1 MDTSIRH
8 ETARRETRDMD
19 SIPRPEVPCPV
30 SKKTIAFKTLGCR
43 VNLYE
48 TDALASRFK
57 AAGYDVADSNAD
69 ANVFIVNTCTV
80 TNQSDQK
87 CRQAIHQ
94 IRRKHPEALIVVTGC
109 MVNHRKEELLQ
120 SGIAD
125 YVIDNER
132 KSALFDII
140 DEHFRIGRSD
150 PEGYDR
156 DLFSYQPAFDTFHTR
171 SLIKIHDGCNNF
183 CSYCIIPMV
192 RGRATSRPAED
203 IYNNVREVVAHG
215 FKEIVLTGVNMG
227 RYQFEDTNFEQLVE
241 NILNIDGDF
250 RVRVSSIEPD
260 QFSDR
265 FLNLFQHEKL
275 APHMHICLQSGSNN
289 TLRRMNRHYTIGHF
303 REMCQRIRAIRPDF
317 NLTTDIIVGFPGET
331 EQTFKESCDFA
342 CEIGFSHIHTFKYS
356 VRTGTRA
363 ATMPNQV
370 PENIKTERSEVM
382 RQISLENK
390 LKYFQAMQ
398 GETQRMLIER
408 IDSKG
413 IARGYGENYVP
424 IQLKGN
430 GLERNIFINVRLNEI
445 VNQGNEEKIAFVA
458 EMGKA

>member
-1 MDTSIRH
+1 MKIEERMNK
-8 ETARRETRDMD
+8 AR
-19 SIPRPEVPCPV
+19 
-30 SKKTIAFKTLGCR
+30 IAFKTLGCR

-48 TDALASRFK
+48 TDALASCFK
-57 AAGYDVADSNAD
+57 AAGYEIADGDSGADVF
-69 ANVFIVNTCTV
+69 VVNTCTV
-80 TNQSDQK
+80 TNTSDQK
-87 CRQAIHQ
+87 CRQAIRQ
-94 IRRKHPEALIVVTGC
+94 IRRSHPEALIAVTGC
-109 MVNHRKEELLQ
+109 MVNHQKEELLN
-120 SGIAD
+120 SGIVD

-140 DEHFRIGRSD
+140 DEHFRNGHSD

-203 IYNNVREVVAHG
+203 IYNNVHEVLAHG

-227 RYQFEDTNFEQLVE
+227 RYQHENTNFEQLVE
-241 NILNIDGDF
+241 NILQIDGDF

-265 FLNLFQHEKL
+265 FLALFQHEKL
-275 APHMHICLQSGSNN
+275 APHMHICLQSGSDD
-289 TLRRMNRHYTIGHF
+289 TLKRMNRHYTTNQF
-303 REMCQRIRAIRPDF
+303 REMCQRIKTARPDF

-342 CEIGFSHIHTFKYS
+342 KEIGFSHIHTFKYS
-356 VRTGTRA
+356 VRTGTKA
-363 ATMPNQV
+363 ATMPSQV
-370 PENIKTERSEVM
+370 PEKVKSERSEMM

-390 LKYFQAMQ
+390 TKYFEMMQ
-398 GETQRMLIER
+398 GRSQLMLIER

-413 IARGYGENYVP
+413 VARGYGENYVP
-424 IQLKGN
+424 VLLKEPTAIKN
-430 GLERNIFINVRLNEI
+430 TFINIRLGEI
-445 VNQGNEEKIAFVA
+445 VHSDNEEKMAFIGVRSF
-458 EMGKA
+458 

>member
-1 MDTSIRH
+1 M
-8 ETARRETRDMD
+8 
-19 SIPRPEVPCPV
+19 
-30 SKKTIAFKTLGCR
+30 KTISFKTLGCR

-57 AAGYDVADSNAD
+57 AAGYAIAEGDSA
-69 ANVFIVNTCTV
+69 ANVFVVNTCTV
-80 TNQSDQK
+80 TNTSDQK

-109 MVNHRKEELLQ
+109 MVNHKKEELLQ

-125 YVIDNER
+125 YIIDNER

-140 DEHFRIGRSD
+140 DEHFKTGYSD

-203 IYNNVREVVAHG
+203 IYDNVQEVVAHG
-215 FKEIVLTGVNMG
+215 FKEVVLTGVNKG
-227 RYQFEDTNFEQLVE
+227 RYQYEETNFEQLVE

-265 FLNLFQHEKL
+265 FLSLLQHEKL
-275 APHMHICLQSGSNN
+275 APHMHICLQSGSND
-289 TLRRMNRHYTIGHF
+289 TLKRMHRFYFVEQF
-303 REMCQRIRAIRPDF
+303 RDMCLRIKSVRPDF

-331 EQTFKESCDFA
+331 ETTFKESCDFA
-342 CEIGFSHIHTFKYS
+342 REIGFSHIHTFKYS
-356 VRTGTRA
+356 VRTGTKA
-363 ATMPNQV
+363 ATLPDQIH
-370 PENIKTERSEVM
+370 ERIKSERSEVM

-390 LKYFQAMQ
+390 TKYFEAMQ
-398 GETQRMLIER
+398 GKTQRMLIER

-413 IARGYGENYVP
+413 MARGYGENYIPVL
-424 IQLKGN
+424 LKGEN
-430 GLERNIFINVRLNEI
+430 LKRNTFINISLGEI
-445 VNQGNEEKIAFVA
+445 VNQGNEEKMSFV
-458 EMGKA
+458 GKSAL

>member
-1 MDTSIRH
+1 MKIS
-8 ETARRETRDMD
+8 
-19 SIPRPEVPCPV
+19 
-30 SKKTIAFKTLGCR
+30 FKTLGCR

-57 AAGYDVADSNAD
+57 AAGYEIAEADSAAD
-69 ANVFIVNTCTV
+69 VFVVNTCTV
-80 TNQSDQK
+80 TNTSDQK

-94 IRRKHPEALIVVTGC
+94 IRRKHPKALIAVTGC

-120 SGIAD
+120 SGLAD
-125 YVIDNER
+125 YVIENER
-132 KSALFDII
+132 KAALFDII
-140 DEHFRIGRSD
+140 DEHFRNGHSD

-192 RGRATSRPAED
+192 RGRATSRSAED
-203 IYNNVREVVAHG
+203 ISNNVREVVGHG

-227 RYQFEDTNFEQLVE
+227 RYQHENTNFEQLVE
-241 NILNIDGDF
+241 NILEIEGDF

-265 FLNLFQHEKL
+265 FLALFQHEKL
-275 APHMHICLQSGSNN
+275 APHMHICLQSGSDD
-289 TLRRMNRHYTIGHF
+289 TLKRMNRHYTANQF
-303 REMCQRIRAIRPDF
+303 REMCQRIKTFRPDF

-342 CEIGFSHIHTFKYS
+342 REIGFSHIHTFKYS
-356 VRTGTRA
+356 VRTGTKA

-370 PENIKTERSEVM
+370 PEKVKSERSEVM
-382 RQISLENK
+382 RRISLENK
-390 LKYFQAMQ
+390 TKYFRMMQ
-398 GETQRMLIER
+398 GHSQRMLIER

-413 IARGYGENYVP
+413 VARGYGENYIP
-424 IQLKGN
+424 ITLNAK
-430 GLERNIFINVRLNEI
+430 GLEKNTFTNVMLDEI
-445 VNQGNEEKIAFVA
+445 LRRDNEEKMAFV
-458 EMGKA
+458 GKPTF

>member
-1 MDTSIRH
+1 MKR
-8 ETARRETRDMD
+8 
-19 SIPRPEVPCPV
+19 
-30 SKKTIAFKTLGCR
+30 IAFKTLGCR

-57 AAGYDVADSNAD
+57 AAGYEIVGADSDAD
-69 ANVFIVNTCTV
+69 VFVVNTCTV
-80 TNQSDQK
+80 TNTSDQK

-94 IRRKHPEALIVVTGC
+94 IRRKHPESLIAVTGC
-109 MVNHRKEELLQ
+109 MVNHKKEELLQ

-140 DEHFRIGRSD
+140 DEHFRNGYCD

-192 RGRATSRPAED
+192 RGRATSRPAEN
-203 IYNNVREVVAHG
+203 IYNNVREVVVHG
-215 FKEIVLTGVNMG
+215 FKEVVLTGVNMG
-227 RYQFEDTNFEQLVE
+227 RYQHESTNFEQLVE

-265 FLNLFQHEKL
+265 FLSLLQHEKL
-275 APHMHICLQSGSNN
+275 APHMHICLQSGSDD
-289 TLRRMNRHYTIGHF
+289 TLKRMHRFYTVAQF
-303 REMCQRIRAIRPDF
+303 RDMCQRIKAVRPDF

-331 EQTFKESCDFA
+331 EITFKESCDFA
-342 CEIGFSHIHTFKYS
+342 REIGFSHIHTFKYS
-356 VRTGTRA
+356 VRTDTKA
-363 ATMPNQV
+363 ATMPDQI
-370 PENIKTERSEVM
+370 PEKTKSERSEIM

-390 LKYFQAMQ
+390 LKYFEAMQ
-398 GETQRMLIER
+398 
-408 IDSKG
+408 
-413 IARGYGENYVP
+413 
-424 IQLKGN
+424 
-430 GLERNIFINVRLNEI
+430 
-445 VNQGNEEKIAFVA
+445 
-458 EMGKA
+458 

>member
-1 MDTSIRH
+1 M
-8 ETARRETRDMD
+8 
-19 SIPRPEVPCPV
+19 
-30 SKKTIAFKTLGCR
+30 KTIAFKTLGCR

-57 AAGYDVADSNAD
+57 QGGYDVVSAESDAD
-69 ANVFIVNTCTV
+69 AYVVNTCTV
-80 TNQSDQK
+80 TNTSDQK

-94 IRRKHPEALIVVTGC
+94 IRRKHPEALIAVTGC

-140 DEHFRIGRSD
+140 DAHFRNGHSD

-192 RGRATSRPAED
+192 RGRSTSRPAED
-203 IYNNVREVVAHG
+203 IYKNVREVVSHG
-215 FKEIVLTGVNMG
+215 FKEVVLTGVNMG
-227 RYQFEDTNFEQLVE
+227 RYQYEDTHFEQLVE

-260 QFSDR
+260 QFSDH
-265 FLNLFQHEKL
+265 FLDLLRHEKM
-275 APHMHICLQSGSNN
+275 APHMHVCLQSGSDD
-289 TLRRMNRHYTIGHF
+289 TLKRMHRFYTVSQF
-303 REMCQRIRAIRPDF
+303 REMCQRIKEMRPDF

-331 EQTFKESCDFA
+331 EATFKESCDFA
-342 CEIGFSHIHTFKYS
+342 REIGFSHIHQILGAHRHQS
-356 VRTGTRA
+356 RHPARPSARTRENRTQRGDA
-363 ATMPNQV
+363 ANLLGEQNQV
-370 PENIKTERSEVM
+370 FR
-382 RQISLENK
+382 
-390 LKYFQAMQ
+390 A
-398 GETQRMLIER
+398 
-408 IDSKG
+408 D
-413 IARGYGENYVP
+413 ARP
-424 IQLKGN
+424 QPKDA
-430 GLERNIFINVRLNEI
+430 RR
-445 VNQGNEEKIAFVA
+445 AHRR
-458 EMGKA
+458 

>member
-1 MDTSIRH
+1 MKR
-8 ETARRETRDMD
+8 
-19 SIPRPEVPCPV
+19 
-30 SKKTIAFKTLGCR
+30 IAFKTLGCR

-57 AAGYDVADSNAD
+57 EAGYEIADSDAD
-69 ANVFIVNTCTV
+69 ADVFVVNTCTV
-80 TNQSDQK
+80 TNTSDQK
-87 CRQAIHQ
+87 CRQAIRQ
-94 IRRKHPEALIVVTGC
+94 IRRKHSKALIAVTGC

-132 KSALFDII
+132 KAALFDII
-140 DEHFRIGRSD
+140 DEHFRTGHSD

-192 RGRATSRPAED
+192 RGRATSRPDVD
-203 IYNNVREVVAHG
+203 IYDNVRKVVAHS

-227 RYQFEDTNFEQLVE
+227 RYQYEGTNFEQLVE
-241 NILNIDGDF
+241 NILEIDGDF

-265 FLNLFQHEKL
+265 FLQLFQHKKL
-275 APHMHICLQSGSNN
+275 APHMHICLQSGSDD
-289 TLRRMNRHYTIGHF
+289 TLKRMHRFYTVSQF
-303 REMCQRIRAIRPDF
+303 RDMCQRIKTFRPDF

-342 CEIGFSHIHTFKYS
+342 REIGFSHIHTFKYS
-356 VRTGTRA
+356 VRNGTKA
-363 ATMPNQV
+363 ATIPNQV
-370 PENIKTERSEVM
+370 PESIKTERSEVM

-390 LKYFQAMQ
+390 TKYFEMLQ
-398 GETQRMLIER
+398 GNTQRMLIER
-408 IDSKG
+408 IDNKG
-413 IARGYGENYVP
+413 VARGYGENYVP
-424 IQLKGN
+424 IILYAKD
-430 GLERNIFINVRLNEI
+430 LEKNTFINIKLNEI
-445 VNQGNEEKIAFVA
+445 IHRENEEKMAF
-458 EMGKA
+458 KAL